1 MKEERLPQDP
11 GKDDGLVHSS
21 LSMEW
26 QGITVDQ
33 RFDPAG
39 EWSFPAFS
47 EHLICINLGQ
57 TLSVEQVHHGKL
69 HQANF
74 DRGNSAVLPAG
85 TPVTW
90 RFSDLADHIHLRL
103 NPNLIA
109 QVAQETT
116 EVDPSRIE
124 IIGDFCI
131 QDPRIE
137 YIGLALAAE
146 LKLGGTTGRLYTDS
160 LAIALAA
167 HLLRHHSVITIP
179 TLIGAYGL
187 SAKWLSLLDYIY
199 EHLAN
204 DLSLAE
210 LASVI
215 GVSQSHFSSLFR
227 QNIGLSP
234 HQYLLR
240 QRVERAKTM
249 LLKSNLAIATEVGFY
264 DQSHL
269 TRHMQRLAQY
279 LLQAIAS
286 VEVMA
291 AVWQDTT
298 LFSEERPKK
307 TSSEYPRF
315 YQVHS

>member
-1 MKEERLPQDP
+1 MQEKELTQDP
-11 GKDDGLVHSS
+11 EKDGGLVHSS
-21 LSMEW
+21 LSMER
-26 QGITVDQ
+26 QGIAVDQ
-33 RFDPAG
+33 RSDPAG

-47 EHLICINLGQ
+47 EHIICINLGQ

-69 HQANF
+69 QQATF
-74 DRGNSAVLPAG
+74 VRGNSTVLPAG
-85 TPVTW
+85 TPVIW
-90 RFSDLADHIHLRL
+90 RFSDLADHIHLKL
-103 NPNLIA
+103 SPDLIV

-131 QDPRIE
+131 QDARIE

-160 LAIALAA
+160 LATALAA
-167 HLLRHHSVITIP
+167 HLLRHHSVIASSTP
-179 TLIGAYGL
+179 IGAHGL
-187 SAKWLSLLDYIY
+187 SAQWYDLLDYIY

-227 QNIGLSP
+227 QNIGSSP
-234 HQYLLR
+234 HQYLVQ

-249 LLKSNLAIATEVGFY
+249 LLKSNLPIAEIATEVGFY

-269 TRHMQRLAQY
+269 TRHMQRL
-279 LLQAIAS
+279 LSIS
-286 VEVMA
+286 
-291 AVWQDTT
+291 
-298 LFSEERPKK
+298 PKQLRQQK
-307 TSSEYPRF
+307 
-315 YQVHS
+315 

>member
-1 MKEERLPQDP
+1 MQEKELIQDP
-11 GKDDGLVHSS
+11 NQRSSLVHSG
-21 LSMEW
+21 LVMEW
-26 QGITVDQ
+26 QGIIIDQ

-57 TLSVEQVHHGKL
+57 TVSIEQVLYGKS
-69 HQANF
+69 HQATF
-74 DRGNSAVLPAG
+74 VRGNSTVLPAG

-90 RFSDLADHIHLRL
+90 RFCDVLDHIHLRL
-103 NPNLIA
+103 SPSLIA

-124 IIGDFCI
+124 IINDFCI
-131 QDPRIE
+131 QDSRIE

-146 LKLGGTTGRLYTDS
+146 LKLGGTTGRLYIDS

-167 HLLRHHSVITIP
+167 HLLRHHSVITSP
-179 TLIGAYGL
+179 TLTGSHGL
-187 SAKWLSLLDYIY
+187 SAKWLSLLDYIH

-210 LASVI
+210 LASVV
-215 GVSQSHFSSLFR
+215 GVSQSHFSSIFR

-240 QRVERAKTM
+240 QRVERAKRM
-249 LLKSNLAIATEVGFY
+249 LLESNLSIAEIATSVGFY

-269 TRHMQRLAQY
+269 TRHMQRLFN
-279 LLQAIAS
+279 IS
-286 VEVMA
+286 
-291 AVWQDTT
+291 
-298 LFSEERPKK
+298 PKRLRQQK
-307 TSSEYPRF
+307 
-315 YQVHS
+315 